1 MQVQNSEYIKIYEPS
16 DLSLRQI
23 VEFPNCP
30 TRRLSIY
37 VDDILMLSK
46 PFLIHIKSYIKDSRD
61 FLGKCSWE
69 NKWDISQHLL
79 LWEYIQIFPVNMA
92 QRLLNIGLINFLN
105 LYTQDFLR
113 NLF

>member
-37 VDDILMLSK
+37 VDDILTLSK
-46 PFLIHIKSYIKDSRD
+46 PFLIHIKSNIKDSRD
-61 FLGKCSWE
+61 FLGKCSWKT
-69 NKWDISQHLL
+69 NG
-79 LWEYIQIFPVNMA
+79 IFH
-92 QRLLNIGLINFLN
+92 NICCCGSIFK
-105 LYTQDFLR
+105 YSP
-113 NLF
+113 